1 LTSFFTRDG
10 DEGFSGL
17 LGKGRIPKFDLRFE
31 GIGDI
36 DEANSALGLARA
48 LCVNPETKAVLL
60 QVQRDLYQVMA
71 EAAAPAEN
79 AEKFHVIEERHI
91 AWLENQT
98 ETCGAGMAI
107 PDEFIV
113 PGDTLSA
120 AALDLARTVVR
131 RAERRLAQLLQRG
144 DIQNGDLLRYLNRLS
159 SLLFVLELRE
169 NQEAG
174 KQNPTLA
181 KMEQNDRNTD

>member
-1 LTSFFTRDG
+1 LTTFYTGEG

-17 LGKGRIPKFDLRFE
+17 LGKGRIAKFDLRFE

-48 LCVNPETKAVLL
+48 LCVNPETKALLL
-60 QVQRDLYQVMA
+60 QMQRDLYHLMA
-71 EAAAPAEN
+71 EVAAPPEN
-79 AEKFHVIEERHI
+79 AEKFHFIDNQRV
-91 AWLENQT
+91 AWLESQV
-98 ETCGAGMAI
+98 EACSMGLSL
-107 PDEFIV
+107 PEEFIV

-120 AALDLARTVVR
+120 AALDLARTVTR
-131 RAERRLAQLLQRG
+131 RAERRLAQLLQQG
-144 DIQNGDLLRYLNRLS
+144 EVKNSDLLRYLNRLS

-174 KQNPTLA
+174 KQKPTLA
-181 KMEQNDRNTD
+181 KTD